1 MISVFRSSC
10 KALQVLFKKWNR
22 EFQDCM
28 GNMSIVTVIIQ
39 EVIEKYWKTKAILSV
54 KVEKM
59 KKNPFVQGEYLLE
72 NTNDDT
78 YVRGIWKNAALVIV
92 PNR

>member
-1 MISVFRSSC
+1 
-10 KALQVLFKKWNR
+10 
-22 EFQDCM
+22 
-28 GNMSIVTVIIQ
+28 
-39 EVIEKYWKTKAILSV
+39 
-54 KVEKM
+54 M